1 MKRALLLLFI
11 LLLAVCLP
19 ACSGK
24 KGENSQ
30 SLLSSDK
37 AAGASSNLDSALSD
51 HLKGCW
57 EEYLQSSK
65 ETGAYFVP
73 ADYDGDGIQEA
84 FGVTGVLDGFGGYDN
99 VKIYYIAADGSVTC
113 VREKT
118 KNGDALYGY
127 LMSRTNEVSGTEADY
142 LLPASDAKFLVWEI
156 SAHGSGSLSVIL
168 GVKNGEVYEP
178 DISEQ
183 YMGFKQGDE
192 GQFIGYTSD
201 FSQGF
206 HDYIE
211 HPFRFDG
218 QTGQFIET

>member
-19 ACSGK
+19 ACSGE
-24 KGENSQ
+24 KGGSSQ

-84 FGVTGVLDGFGGYDN
+84 FGITGVSDGFGGYN
-99 VKIYYIAADGSVTC
+99 SVKIYYLSPNGGVTC
-113 VREKT
+113 VRKKT
-118 KNGDALYGY
+118 KTGDSLYGY
-127 LMSRTNEVSGTEADY
+127 LISQTTGTAGASDHY
-142 LLPASDAKFLVWEI
+142 LLPAADAKFLVWEI
-156 SAHGSGSLSVIL
+156 SAHGSGSLSVVL